1 MKSKVKRYQQGGVLR
16 DRYGNPVRSGSG
28 EPIRT
33 RYPDSSSMSEDS
45 AKTRSSVEETRD
57 SAPVMDYASMGKR
70 AGATSM
76 MSGPKIESVPKIDI
90 KEDVIED
97 YEPPKSE
104 KTSSGVFSNYSPRS
118 TAEDSEKKSEAKPLA
133 KKKKPTPKRVSQSF
147 GVDEAGIEERSKTPM
162 SAAKEPPLARIG
174 RAIAGTVERASTPYK
189 SQFMKKGG
197 GSIKMASGGKT
208 SSASSRADGCAQRG
222 KTRGKMV

>member
-28 EPIRT
+28 EPVKT
-33 RYPDSSSMSEDS
+33 RYSDSSSMSES
-45 AKTRSSVEETRD
+45 ED

-76 MSGPKIESVPKIDI
+76 MSGPKIEI
-90 KEDVIED
+90 KEDVTED

-104 KTSSGVFSNYSPRS
+104 KASSGAFSNYSPRS
-118 TAEDSEKKSEAKPLA
+118 TAEESEKKSEAKPLA

-147 GVDEAGIEERSKTPM
+147 GVDESGIEERRKTPM
-162 SAAKEPPLARIG
+162 SVAKEPPLARIG
-174 RAIAGTVERASTPYK
+174 KAIAGTVERASTPYK

-222 KTRGKMV
+222 KTKGRMV